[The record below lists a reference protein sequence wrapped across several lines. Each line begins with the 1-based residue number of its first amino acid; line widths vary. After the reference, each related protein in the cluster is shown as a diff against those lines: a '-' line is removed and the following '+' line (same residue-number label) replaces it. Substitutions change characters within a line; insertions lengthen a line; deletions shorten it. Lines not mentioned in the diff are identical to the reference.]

1 MADKLKRPL
10 AVTAETAVHSRAK
23 LSRNGRSQAVHLPQ
37 GFRLPGTEVLIR
49 RDGPRIILEP
59 VADSGLPLEFWDDID
74 RLGVGLEFPD
84 VEPLAGRLLD
94 LSKTDHA

>member
-1 MADKLKRPL
+1 MADRAKRPL
-10 AVTAETAVHSRAK
+10 AVTAETAVHSRAR
-23 LSRNGRSQAVHLPQ
+23 LFRNGRSQAVRLPQ

-49 RDGPRIILEP
+49 WDGPRIVLEP
-59 VADSGLPLEFWDDID
+59 VADSGLPLELWGDID

-94 LSKTDHA
+94 LSETDHV